1 LFRTI
6 LAMIRPYN
14 EMEIR
19 GMCRIKF
26 HREYPGMVNSEMA
39 LKRPIRKPT
48 KLVTLRTKLF
58 TLGKINV
65 RIAITTG
72 VVGQNIT
79 PKDDVSNSKGLKFG
93 LKSALIGDQNAKMA
107 KGITQYL
114 HKGSL
119 LKTYTF

>member
-1 LFRTI
+1 
-6 LAMIRPYN
+6 MSRPYS
-14 EMEIR
+14 EIEIR
-19 GMCRIKF
+19 GICMIKF
-26 HREYPGMVNSEMA
+26 HREYPGMMNSDMA
-39 LKRPIRKPT
+39 LKAPIRNPT
-48 KLVTLRTKLF
+48 KLVTLRTYLL

-79 PKDDVSNSKGLKFG
+79 PKDDVSNSKGLKLG
-93 LKSALIGDQNAKMA
+93 LKSALIGDQNANTA